1 MKPPKVTPKR
11 LIIVAVAA
19 LAIIAFVFCAALYYM
34 EPVKA

>member
-19 LAIIAFVFCAALYYM
+19 LAIIASVFFAALYYI
-34 EPVKA
+34 EQVKV